1 MTSRAPG
8 LEAGDPTHVPRD
20 LAPLFDP
27 RSIAVVGASNEP
39 ATWGNVLAQGAL
51 RGERRRDVYLVNR
64 NGADILGR
72 PSWRSLG
79 ELPGP
84 AELVV
89 VAVPEAAF
97 ETTVDEALAAGARA
111 IVGITAGMGELGAA
125 GRAREQEVAARV
137 RGAGAVLLGPNC
149 LGVFDAGAE
158 LDVGWSELPRGSI
171 GLVSQSGNLALEL
184 GLLVAEVGLG
194 FSRFA
199 SLGNQADLEAAD
211 VVGDLVAHEATGV
224 ICLYLEDFR
233 DGRAFAR
240 ACLSATEAG
249 KPVVLLAAGGS
260 EAGTRAAGSHTGAL
274 VSELVAVEA
283 ACRASGIE
291 LVHTPRELADV
302 AQALLVRDLPRGRRV
317 AVFGDGGG
325 HSVVAADLV
334 SAAGLEVPALSAAL
348 AEALTRTI
356 GPMAPTGNP
365 VDLAGVDEHD
375 LASFERVLRLLLES
389 REVDAALLTG
399 YFGGYAEYGA
409 EHEERERAVAHGLA
423 RVARDTSR
431 LLVAQTMYPQ
441 GPAARTLREGGVPVY
456 GDIAAAVAALG
467 RLAARDEGRPIGVP
481 LLPEPSPEVA
491 VEGYFEARELVAAA
505 GVPFVEARRARTA
518 DEALAA
524 AAELGFPVVLK
535 ALGLVHKSDAGGVAL
550 GISDRAALEQ
560 RLTDM
565 ATRLS
570 PAGYSVERT
579 ANLADGVE
587 LILGVRRDRRFG
599 PVALAGL
606 GGVYAELL
614 QDVAVGLAPL
624 SEGEAEG
631 LLRSLRGAPLL
642 TGARGRPPLDVAA
655 AARALADL
663 SSIAAAHPE
672 IAEIEINPLLV
683 TAEGALGL
691 DARVVLGGDR

>member
-1 MTSRAPG
+1 
-8 LEAGDPTHVPRD
+8 
-20 LAPLFDP
+20 
-27 RSIAVVGASNEP
+27 
-39 ATWGNVLAQGAL
+39 
-51 RGERRRDVYLVNR
+51 
-64 NGADILGR
+64 
-72 PSWRSLG
+72 
-79 ELPGP
+79 
-84 AELVV
+84 
-89 VAVPEAAF
+89 
-97 ETTVDEALAAGARA
+97 
-111 IVGITAGMGELGAA
+111 
-125 GRAREQEVAARV
+125 
-137 RGAGAVLLGPNC
+137 
-149 LGVFDAGAE
+149 
-158 LDVGWSELPRGSI
+158 
-171 GLVSQSGNLALEL
+171 
-184 GLLVAEVGLG
+184 
-194 FSRFA
+194 
-199 SLGNQADLEAAD
+199 
-211 VVGDLVAHEATGV
+211 
-224 ICLYLEDFR
+224 
-233 DGRAFAR
+233 
-240 ACLSATEAG
+240 
-249 KPVVLLAAGGS
+249 
-260 EAGTRAAGSHTGAL
+260 
-274 VSELVAVEA
+274 
-283 ACRASGIE
+283 
-291 LVHTPRELADV
+291 
-302 AQALLVRDLPRGRRV
+302 
-317 AVFGDGGG
+317 
-325 HSVVAADLV
+325 
-334 SAAGLEVPALSAAL
+334 
-348 AEALTRTI
+348 
-356 GPMAPTGNP
+356 MAPTGNP

-389 REVDAALLTG
+389 GEVDAALLTG

-423 RVARDTSR
+423 RAARDTSR
-431 LLVAQTMYPQ
+431 PLVAQTMYPQ

-505 GVPFVEARRARTA
+505 GVPFVEARGARTA

-550 GISDRAALEQ
+550 GISDPAALEQ
-560 RLTDM
+560 LLTDM
-565 ATRLS
+565 ATQLS

-624 SEGEAEG
+624 SENEAEG

-683 TAEGALGL
+683 TTEGALGL
-691 DARVVLGGDR
+691 DARLVLAGDR